1 MEEKN
6 TVCISVERFEDLIIE
21 EQNLKKYAKEID
33 SLSGR
38 VYELEET
45 LMEEQLNRYNL
56 RYDECT
62 NLQSAY
68 CAFSNPLKLALVGI
82 TETRMCNYLVRVK
95 ARFDRENKVEN
106 AEDD

>member
-6 TVCISVERFEDLIIE
+6 TVCISVERFQELIVA
-21 EQNLKKYAKEID
+21 EQNLKEYAKEIN
-33 SLSGR
+33 SLYER
-38 VYELEET
+38 VYELEEA
-45 LMEEQLNRYNL
+45 LMDEQLNRYNL

-68 CAFSNPLKLALVGI
+68 CAFRNPLKLALVGI
-82 TETRMCNYLVRVK
+82 TQTRMCNYLVRVK
-95 ARFDRENKVEN
+95 ARFDRENKVKN

>member
-6 TVCISVERFEDLIIE
+6 TVCISVERFEELVVA
-21 EQNLKKYAKEID
+21 EQKLENCANEID
-33 SLSGR
+33 SLSER

-45 LMEEQLNRYNL
+45 LMDEQLNRYNL

-68 CAFSNPLKLALVGI
+68 CAFSNPLELALVGI
-82 TETRMCNYLVRVK
+82 TQTRMRSYLVRVK

>member
-21 EQNLKKYAKEID
+21 EQNLKEYAKEID
-33 SLSGR
+33 SLSDR

-45 LMEEQLNRYNL
+45 LMDEQLNRYNL

-82 TETRMCNYLVRVK
+82 TQTRMRNYLVRVK
-95 ARFDRENKVEN
+95 ARFDIENKVEN

>member
-1 MEEKN
+1 MEETN
-6 TVCISVERFEDLIIE
+6 TVCISIERFEELIVK
-21 EQNLKKYAKEID
+21 EQKLENHVNEVEL
-33 SLSGR
+33 LSDR

-45 LMEEQLNRYNL
+45 LMDEQLNRCNL

-82 TETRMCNYLVRVK
+82 TQTRMRNYIARVK
-95 ARFDRENKVEN
+95 ARFDRDNKVEN
-106 AEDD
+106 AKDD